1 MDRVSVLSDLVAFA
15 KPVERL
21 AGMIDELGWSDTP
34 VIVLGTDH
42 IVTTLRRFLTG
53 ELAASDVEAWA
64 DLIELRDDIGYQPDR
79 NDEIADAIFVLANP
93 LINGALD
100 KALADELTVSLST

>member
-1 MDRVSVLSDLVAFA
+1 MNRVSVLSDLVAFA

-21 AGMIDELGWSDTP
+21 AEMIDELGWSDTP

-93 LINGALD
+93 LINGAFD
-100 KALADELTVSLST
+100 KALADELTVSLSA